1 MQHLHSFTADGM
13 RRFGQELAR
22 SREQRAEDNRRNRS
36 DMLRGLADFQKRAG
50 DGAADRRKRAAEDAD
65 ARRLFMSELRSGVHA
80 FLTRC
85 GLSRAGMAADHREM
99 AGELAAAKDAWRGRP
114 R

>member
-22 SREQRAEDNRRNRS
+22 SREQRADDNRRNRG
-36 DMLRGLADFQKRAG
+36 DMLAGLADFRKRAEE
-50 DGAADRRKRAAEDAD
+50 GAADRRKRAAEEAD
-65 ARRLFMSELRSGVHA
+65 ARRLFMSELKSGVHA
-80 FLTRC
+80 FLNRC
-85 GLSRAGMAADHREM
+85 GLSRAEMAADHRAM
-99 AGELAAAKDAWRGRP
+99 AGELAAAKEAWRGRP